1 MTAPVLALA
10 DVRKSFGPIE
20 VLHGIDFALHP
31 GEVHALIGEN
41 GAGKSTM
48 MKILGGFLQ
57 PTAGKVLFEGVPAS
71 WRSGVEAEARGV
83 VVIHQEFN
91 LAADLTV
98 AQNVWLGREKGRF
111 FLDHAAMRADTQ
123 GLLDQLECRVSPD
136 ARIRDLA
143 VSDRQMVE
151 IAKALSRNARV
162 LIMDEPSAVL
172 TSHEVEVLFRQI
184 ERLRANGVALLY
196 TSHRLDEVDRLADRI
211 TVLRDGA
218 VVRRALRGELTED
231 GMATAMVGR
240 DLTDIFPPRRTEF
253 GPVGL
258 EIADFSVPPL
268 VQGVSLALR
277 RGEVLGIS
285 GLVGA
290 GRTELAEGLV
300 GLRPH
305 IGTIRR
311 DGRAVRIRSVAEAA
325 SHGIA
330 YLTEDRKER
339 GLLLDKTLRENLTL
353 STLDRFGW
361 PLLSPA
367 REEAALTQAIAD
379 FDIRAPRREMATGN
393 LSGGNQQKVLLAKTM
408 LAAPQVV
415 IVDEPT
421 RGIDIGTKSQI
432 YHFIDRLAR
441 EGLSVIVISSDMPE
455 ILGLSDQVLVMR
467 QGRVAGVLEGD
478 RITETAV
485 VRLVM
490 GTSGE
495 GAADPGPPDTDA
507 ANPGHSRPADG
518 GPGNKG
524 RAGPAEKAGEDA

>member
-1 MTAPVLALA
+1 MTPDRPPALALRN
-10 DVRKSFGPIE
+10 VTKSFGPIE
-20 VLHGIDFALHP
+20 VLHGIDFDLHP

-57 PTAGKVLFEGVPAS
+57 PTSGEVLLDGAPAP
-71 WRSGVEAEARGV
+71 WQSGPEAEAQGV

-91 LAADLTV
+91 LAQDLTV
-98 AQNVWLGREKGRF
+98 SQNIWLGREMGGL
-111 FLDHAAMRADTQ
+111 FLDHKAMRRATQ
-123 GLLDQLECRVSPD
+123 ALLDQLECRVGPD
-136 ARIRDLA
+136 TRVNDLP

-172 TSHEVEVLFRQI
+172 TSHEVQVLFRQI
-184 ERLRANGVALLY
+184 DRLREAGVALLY
-196 TSHRLDEVDRLADRI
+196 TSHRLEEVSHLADRI

-240 DLTDIFPPRRTEF
+240 NLKDIYPPRRSDF
-253 GPVGL
+253 GPVVL
-258 EIADFSVPPL
+258 EVEDFTVPPL
-268 VQGVSLALR
+268 VEGIGFSLR

-305 IGTIRR
+305 TGIIRR
-311 DGRAVRIRSVAEAA
+311 NGSPVILRSLSDAED
-325 SHGIA
+325 HGLA

-339 GLLLDKTLRENLTL
+339 GLLLDKNLRENLTL
-353 STLDRFGW
+353 STLKRFGA
-361 PLLSPA
+361 PFLSRA
-367 REEAALTQAIAD
+367 AEEAALAKAITD
-379 FDIRAPRREMATGN
+379 FDIRAPKRDMAVGN
-393 LSGGNQQKVLLAKTM
+393 LSGGNQQKLLLAKTM
-408 LAAPQVV
+408 LPEPEVV
-415 IVDEPT
+415 IIDEPT

-455 ILGLSDQVLVMR
+455 ILGLSDRVLVMR
-467 QGRVAGVLEGD
+467 QGRVAGMLEGAA
-478 RITETAV
+478 ITETAV

-490 GTSGE
+490 GTSE
-495 GAADPGPPDTDA
+495 
-507 ANPGHSRPADG
+507 S
-518 GPGNKG
+518 
-524 RAGPAEKAGEDA
+524 EKASENA

>member
-1 MTAPVLALA
+1 MTAESASALALQS
-10 DVRKSFGPIE
+10 VTKSFGPIE

-57 PTAGKVLFEGVPAS
+57 PTTGQMLLDGAPARF
-71 WRSGVEAEARGV
+71 RSGPEAEARGV

-91 LAADLTV
+91 LAQDLTV
-98 AQNVWLGREKGRF
+98 GQNIWLGRERGGV
-111 FLDHAAMRADTQ
+111 FLDHKAMRQATQ
-123 GLLDQLECRVSPD
+123 ALLDQLECRVGPD
-136 ARIRDLA
+136 ARVHNLP

-172 TSHEVEVLFRQI
+172 TAHEVQVLFRQI
-184 ERLRANGVALLY
+184 DRLRAAGVALLY
-196 TSHRLDEVDRLADRI
+196 TSHRLEEVDRLADRI

-218 VVRRALRGELTED
+218 VVRRAVRGELTED

-240 DLTDIFPPRRTEF
+240 DLKDIYPPRRTDF
-253 GPVGL
+253 GPVVL
-258 EIADFSVPPL
+258 EVEGFAVPPL
-268 VQGVSLALR
+268 VEGIGFALR

-285 GLVGA
+285 GLVGS

-305 IGTIRR
+305 TGTLRR
-311 DGRAVRIRSVAEAA
+311 NGAAVALRSLSDAED
-325 SHGIA
+325 HGLA

-353 STLDRFGW
+353 STLKRFGT
-361 PLLSPA
+361 PFLSRA
-367 REEAALTQAIAD
+367 AEEAALGRAIAD
-379 FDIRAPRREMATGN
+379 FDIRAPRRDMAVGN
-393 LSGGNQQKVLLAKTM
+393 LSGGNQQKLLLAKTM
-408 LAAPQVV
+408 LPEPEVV
-415 IVDEPT
+415 IIDEPT

-441 EGLSVIVISSDMPE
+441 EGRSVIVISSDMPE
-455 ILGLSDQVLVMR
+455 ILGLSDRVLVMR
-467 QGRVAGVLEGD
+467 QGRVAGVLEGAAV
-478 RITETAV
+478 TETAV

-490 GTSGE
+490 GTREEAS
-495 GAADPGPPDTDA
+495 
-507 ANPGHSRPADG
+507 
-518 GPGNKG
+518 
-524 RAGPAEKAGEDA
+524 EDA

>member
-1 MTAPVLALA
+1 MSQAPALALA

-20 VLHGIDFALHP
+20 ILHGIDFALHP

-41 GAGKSTM
+41 GAGKSTI
-48 MKILGGFLQ
+48 MKILGGYLA
-57 PTAGKVLFEGVPAS
+57 PTSGQVLLDGAPAPF
-71 WRSGVEAEARGV
+71 RSGAEAEASGI

-91 LAADLTV
+91 LAPDLTV
-98 AQNVWLGREKGRF
+98 AQNVWLGREMGRVL
-111 FLDHAAMRADTQ
+111 LDHKAMRAATQ
-123 GLLDQLECRVSPD
+123 ALLDQLECRVSPD
-136 ARIRDLA
+136 ARIRDLP

-151 IAKALSRNARV
+151 IAKALSRKARV

-172 TSHEVEVLFRQI
+172 TGREVQILFRQI
-184 ERLRANGVALLY
+184 ERLRESGVALLY
-196 TSHRLDEVDRLADRI
+196 TSHRLDEVDHLADRI

-240 DLTDIFPPRRTEF
+240 DLKDIFPPRRDDF
-253 GPVGL
+253 GPVVF
-258 EIADFSVPPL
+258 EARDVSVPPL
-268 VQGVSLALR
+268 VQGVNLTLR

-305 IGTIRR
+305 RGTILR
-311 DGRAVRIRSVAEAA
+311 DGKPVSLRSLSDAA
-325 SHGIA
+325 AQGIA

-339 GLLLDKTLRENLTL
+339 GLLLTKTLRENLTL
-353 STLDRFGW
+353 STLDRFGS
-361 PLLSPA
+361 PLISRPA
-367 REEAALTQAIAD
+367 EEAALTKAIGD
-379 FDIRAPRREMATGN
+379 FDIRAPRRDMAVGN

-408 LAAPQVV
+408 LPEPQVV
-415 IVDEPT
+415 IIDEPT

-455 ILGLSDQVLVMR
+455 ILGLSDRVLVMR
-467 QGRVAGVLEGD
+467 QGRVAGVLEGEE
-478 RITETAV
+478 ITETAV

-490 GTSGE
+490 GTSE
-495 GAADPGPPDTDA
+495 
-507 ANPGHSRPADG
+507 
-518 GPGNKG
+518 
-524 RAGPAEKAGEDA
+524 EKAAEDA

>member
-1 MTAPVLALA
+1 MTAVLELR

-20 VLHGIDFALHP
+20 ILHGIDFALHA

-41 GAGKSTM
+41 GAGKSTV
-48 MKILGGFLQ
+48 MKILGGYLE
-57 PTAGKVLFEGVPAS
+57 PTSGGVLLDGKPAQYH
-71 WRSGVEAEARGV
+71 SGAAAEAQGV

-91 LAADLTV
+91 LAPDLTV
-98 AQNVWLGREKGRF
+98 ADNIWLGREMGGL
-111 FLDHAAMRADTQ
+111 FLDHKAMRAGAQ
-123 GLLDQLECRVSPD
+123 ALLDQLDCPVSPD

-151 IAKALSRNARV
+151 IAKALGRKARV

-172 TSHEVEVLFRQI
+172 THREVEVLFRMI
-184 ERLRANGVALLY
+184 DKLRAAGVALLY
-196 TSHRLDEVDRLADRI
+196 TSHRLEEISHLADRI

-240 DLTDIFPPRRTEF
+240 DLNDIFPPRRADF
-253 GPVGL
+253 GPVVL
-258 EIADFSVPPL
+258 EVEDFAVPPL
-268 VQGVSLALR
+268 VQGISLSLR

-305 IGTIRR
+305 DGQIRR
-311 DGRAVRIRSVAEAA
+311 NGVPVSIRNLSDAA
-325 SHGIA
+325 HHRIA

-339 GLLLDKTLRENLTL
+339 GLLLAKTLRENLTL
-353 STLDRFGW
+353 STLARFGGA
-361 PLLSPA
+361 LISRPA
-367 REEAALTQAIAD
+367 EEAALTQAISD
-379 FDIRAPRREMATGN
+379 FDIRAPSRDMAVGN
-393 LSGGNQQKVLLAKTM
+393 LSGGNQQKLLLAKTM
-408 LAAPQVV
+408 LPEPEIV
-415 IVDEPT
+415 IIDEPT

-455 ILGLSDQVLVMR
+455 ILGLSDRVLVMR
-467 QGRVAGVLEGD
+467 QGRVAGVLDGAA
-478 RITETAV
+478 ISETAV

-490 GTSGE
+490 GTTE
-495 GAADPGPPDTDA
+495 TVADEKA
-507 ANPGHSRPADG
+507 PAD
-518 GPGNKG
+518 
-524 RAGPAEKAGEDA
+524 A